1 MKRLTGTRPRR
12 AAVAAG
18 LLLSLQILLS
28 PLMARTLKVGVS
40 GSAPF
45 VIQEEGSIS
54 GISLQVWRRI
64 AEDNNLSYKLIQ
76 KATPQKGIL
85 ALNEGEIDL
94 LIGPIS
100 VTPDRLNLPGVDF
113 TQPYFI
119 GKEGIL
125 LPLKPSTL
133 LNRLEV
139 FLGWAVLSSV
149 LVLITVLLVVGSLIW
164 LAERRSNSEQFPG
177 QPLPGIASGMWFALV
192 TLTTVGYGDK
202 APITRIGRGLTA
214 IWMVISLIAV
224 SSLTASL
231 ASAFTLFLSGD
242 TNDSITDPAQL
253 VGQRAAVL
261 EGTSGAE
268 LASQRNMRI
277 VPAKTLAAAIDHML
291 MNRAEAV
298 IFDRP
303 AIRYHLKNNP
313 ELAVQLAPF
322 TLAEQTYGFAFR
334 TGDPLRK
341 PLNISI
347 LKLQRSGAVEA
358 ISKRLLD

>member
-1 MKRLTGTRPRR
+1 MKRS
-12 AAVAAG
+12 AVAVG
-18 LLLSLQILLS
+18 LLLGLQFLLP

-45 VIQEEGSIS
+45 VIQEEGGSS

-64 AEDNNLSYKLIQ
+64 AEDNNLSYRLIQ
-76 KATPQKGIL
+76 QATPQKGIL
-85 ALNEGEIDL
+85 ALNDGEIDL
-94 LIGPIS
+94 LVGPIS

-125 LPLKPSTL
+125 LPLKPTSL
-133 LNRLEV
+133 LNRFQV

-149 LVLITVLLVVGSLIW
+149 LVLITVLMVVGSLIW
-164 LAERRSNSEQFPG
+164 LAERRSNSEQFPA

-214 IWMVISLIAV
+214 IWMVTSLIAV

-253 VGQRAAVL
+253 SGQRAAVL

-268 LASQRNMRI
+268 LARQRNMRI
-277 VPAKTLAAAIDHML
+277 VPAKTLTAAIDHVL
-291 MNRAEAV
+291 MNLSL
-298 IFDRP
+298 IH
-303 AIRYHLKNNP
+303 I
-313 ELAVQLAPF
+313 
-322 TLAEQTYGFAFR
+322 
-334 TGDPLRK
+334 
-341 PLNISI
+341 
-347 LKLQRSGAVEA
+347 
-358 ISKRLLD
+358 

>member
-1 MKRLTGTRPRR
+1 MKRS
-12 AAVAAG
+12 AVAVG
-18 LLLSLQILLS
+18 LLLGLQFLLP

-45 VIQEEGSIS
+45 VIQEEGGSS

-64 AEDNNLSYKLIQ
+64 AEDNNLSYRLIQ
-76 KATPQKGIL
+76 QATPQKGIL
-85 ALNEGEIDL
+85 ALNDGEIDL
-94 LIGPIS
+94 LVGPIS

-133 LNRLEV
+133 LNRLQV

-164 LAERRSNSEQFPG
+164 LAERRSNSEQFPVE
-177 QPLPGIASGMWFALV
+177 PLPGIASGMWFALV

-202 APITRIGRGLTA
+202 APMTKIGRGLTSV
-214 IWMVISLIAV
+214 WMVISLIAV

-231 ASAFTLFLSGD
+231 ASAFTLFVSGT
-242 TNDSITDPAQL
+242 TNESITDPAQL
-253 VGQRAAVL
+253 NGQRAAVL
-261 EGTSGAE
+261 EGTSGEE
-268 LASQRNMRI
+268 LAEEQNMRI
-277 VPAKTLAAAIDHML
+277 VPSQTLGDAIETVL
-291 MNRAEAV
+291 TNRADAV

-334 TGDPLRK
+334 TGDPLRT

-347 LKLQRSGAVEA
+347 LKLQRSGAMEDV
-358 ISKRLLD
+358 SKRLLD

>member
-1 MKRLTGTRPRR
+1 MKRS
-12 AAVAAG
+12 AVAVG
-18 LLLSLQILLS
+18 LLLGLQFLLP

-40 GSAPF
+40 GIAPF
-45 VIQEEGSIS
+45 VIQEEGGSS

-64 AEDNNLSYKLIQ
+64 AEDNNLSYRLIQ
-76 KATPQKGIL
+76 QATPQKGIL
-85 ALNEGEIDL
+85 ALNDGEIDL
-94 LIGPIS
+94 LVGPIS

-113 TQPYFI
+113 TQPFFI

-133 LNRLEV
+133 LNRLQV

-164 LAERRSNSEQFPG
+164 LAERRSNSEQFPA

-214 IWMVISLIAV
+214 IWMVTSLIAV

-253 VGQRAAVL
+253 SGQRAAVL

-268 LASQRNMRI
+268 LARQRNMRI
-277 VPAKTLAAAIDHML
+277 VPAKTLTAAIDHVL
-291 MNRAEAV
+291 MDRAEAV

-303 AIRYHLKNNP
+303 AIRFHLKNNP

-334 TGDPLRK
+334 TGDPLRT

-358 ISKRLLD
+358 ISKRLLN

>member
-1 MKRLTGTRPRR
+1 VKRS
-12 AAVAAG
+12 AVAVG
-18 LLLSLQILLS
+18 LLLGLQFLLP
-28 PLMARTLKVGVS
+28 PLIARTLKVGVS

-45 VIQEEGSIS
+45 VIQEEGGSS

-64 AEDNNLSYKLIQ
+64 AEDNNLSYRLIQ
-76 KATPQKGIL
+76 QATPQKGIL
-85 ALNEGEIDL
+85 ALNDGEIDL
-94 LIGPIS
+94 LVGPIS

-133 LNRLEV
+133 LNRLQV

-164 LAERRSNSEQFPG
+164 LAERRSNSEQFPA

-192 TLTTVGYGDK
+192 TLTTVGYGDQ

-214 IWMVISLIAV
+214 IWMVTSLIAV

-242 TNDSITDPAQL
+242 TNNSITDPAQL
-253 VGQRAAVL
+253 SGQRAAVL

-268 LASQRNMRI
+268 LARQRNMRI
-277 VPAKTLAAAIDHML
+277 VPAKTLTAAIDHVL

-303 AIRYHLKNNP
+303 AIRFHLKNNP

-334 TGDPLRK
+334 TGDPLRT

-358 ISKRLLD
+358 ISKRLLN

>member
-1 MKRLTGTRPRR
+1 MKRS
-12 AAVAAG
+12 AVAVG
-18 LLLSLQILLS
+18 LLLGLQFLLP

-45 VIQEEGSIS
+45 VIQEEGGSS

-64 AEDNNLSYKLIQ
+64 AEDNNLSYRLIQ
-76 KATPQKGIL
+76 QATPQKGIL
-85 ALNEGEIDL
+85 ALNDGEIDL
-94 LIGPIS
+94 LVGPIS

-125 LPLKPSTL
+125 LPLKPKTL
-133 LNRLEV
+133 LNRLQV

-164 LAERRSNSEQFPG
+164 LAERRSNSEQFPA

-214 IWMVISLIAV
+214 IWMVTSLIAV

-231 ASAFTLFLSGD
+231 ASAFTLFLSGN
-242 TNDSITDPAQL
+242 TNDSIQDPAQL

-268 LASQRNMRI
+268 LARQRNMRI
-277 VPAKTLAAAIDHML
+277 VPAKTLAAAIDHVL
-291 MNRAEAV
+291 MDRAEAV

-303 AIRYHLKNNP
+303 AIRFHLKNNP

-322 TLAEQTYGFAFR
+322 TLGEHCYGFAFR
-334 TGDPLRK
+334 TGDPLRT

-358 ISKRLLD
+358 ISKQLLD

>member
-1 MKRLTGTRPRR
+1 MKRSA
-12 AAVAAG
+12 AAVG
-18 LLLSLQILLS
+18 LLLGLQFLLP

-45 VIQEEGSIS
+45 VIQEEGGSS

-64 AEDNNLSYKLIQ
+64 AEDNNLSYRLIQ
-76 KATPQKGIL
+76 QATPQKGIL
-85 ALNEGEIDL
+85 ALNDGEIDL
-94 LIGPIS
+94 LVGPIS

-133 LNRLEV
+133 LNRLQV

-164 LAERRSNSEQFPG
+164 LAERRSNSEQFPA

-214 IWMVISLIAV
+214 IWMVTSLIAV

-242 TNDSITDPAQL
+242 TNNSITDPAQL
-253 VGQRAAVL
+253 SGQRAAVL

-268 LASQRNMRI
+268 LARQRNMRI
-277 VPAKTLAAAIDHML
+277 VPAKTLTAAIDHVL

-303 AIRYHLKNNP
+303 AIRFHLKNNP

-334 TGDPLRK
+334 TGDPLRT

-358 ISKRLLD
+358 ISKRLLN

>member
-1 MKRLTGTRPRR
+1 MKRS
-12 AAVAAG
+12 AVAVG
-18 LLLSLQILLS
+18 LLLGLQFLLP

-45 VIQEEGSIS
+45 VIQEEGGSS

-64 AEDNNLSYKLIQ
+64 AEDNNLSYRLIQ
-76 KATPQKGIL
+76 QATPQKGIL
-85 ALNEGEIDL
+85 ALNDGEIDL
-94 LIGPIS
+94 LVGPIS

-119 GKEGIL
+119 GKKGIL

-133 LNRLEV
+133 LNRLQV

-164 LAERRSNSEQFPG
+164 LAERRSNSEQFPA
-177 QPLPGIASGMWFALV
+177 QPLPGIAKGMWFALV

-214 IWMVISLIAV
+214 IWMVTSLIAV

-253 VGQRAAVL
+253 SGQRAAVL

-268 LASQRNMRI
+268 LARQRNMRI
-277 VPAKTLAAAIDHML
+277 VPAKTLTAAIDHVL
-291 MNRAEAV
+291 MDRAEAV

-303 AIRYHLKNNP
+303 AIRFHLKNNP

-334 TGDPLRK
+334 TGDPLRT

-358 ISKRLLD
+358 ISKRLLN

>member
-1 MKRLTGTRPRR
+1 
-12 AAVAAG
+12 
-18 LLLSLQILLS
+18 
-28 PLMARTLKVGVS
+28 MARTLKVGVS

-45 VIQEEGSIS
+45 VIQEEGGSS

-64 AEDNNLSYKLIQ
+64 AEDNNLSYRLIQ
-76 KATPQKGIL
+76 QATPQKGIL
-85 ALNEGEIDL
+85 ALNDGEIDL
-94 LIGPIS
+94 LVGPIS

-133 LNRLEV
+133 LNRLQV

-164 LAERRSNSEQFPG
+164 LAERRGNSEQFPAK
-177 QPLPGIASGMWFALV
+177 PLPGIASGMWFALV

-214 IWMVISLIAV
+214 IWMVTSLIAV

-231 ASAFTLFLSGD
+231 ASAFTLFLSGN

-253 VGQRAAVL
+253 SGQRAAVL

-268 LASQRNMRI
+268 LARQRNMRI
-277 VPAKTLAAAIDHML
+277 VPAKTLTAAVDHVL

-303 AIRYHLKNNP
+303 AIRFHLKNNP

-334 TGDPLRK
+334 TGDPLRT

-358 ISKRLLD
+358 ISKQLLD

>member
-1 MKRLTGTRPRR
+1 MKRS
-12 AAVAAG
+12 AVALG
-18 LLLSLQILLS
+18 LLLGLQFFLL

-45 VIQEEGSIS
+45 VIQEEGGSS

-64 AEDNNLSYKLIQ
+64 AEDNNLSYRLIQ
-76 KATPQKGIL
+76 QATPRDGIH

-94 LIGPIS
+94 LVGPIS
-100 VTPDRLNLPGVDF
+100 ITPDRLNLPGVDF

-119 GKEGIL
+119 GKEGVL
-125 LPLKPSTL
+125 LPLKPASL
-133 LNRLEV
+133 LSRVQV
-139 FLGWAVLSSV
+139 FLGWAVLSSI
-149 LVLITVLLVVGSLIW
+149 LILTTVLLLVGSLIW
-164 LAERRSNSEQFPG
+164 LAERRTNSEQFPAE
-177 QPLPGIASGMWFALV
+177 PIPGIASGMWFALV

-202 APITRIGRGLTA
+202 APITRIGRSLTSV
-214 IWMVISLIAV
+214 WMVTSLIAV

-242 TNDSITDPAQL
+242 TNDSFTDPAQL
-253 VGQRAAVL
+253 SGQRVAVL
-261 EGTSGAE
+261 EGTSGEEQA
-268 LASQRNMRI
+268 LDKNMRI
-277 VPAKTLAAAIDHML
+277 VPAQSLGEAIDKVL
-291 MNRAEAV
+291 TNQAEVV

-334 TGDPLRK
+334 TGDPLRT
-341 PLNISI
+341 PLNLSI
-347 LKLQRSGAVEA
+347 LKLRRSGAVEA

>member
-1 MKRLTGTRPRR
+1 MKRS
-12 AAVAAG
+12 AVAVG
-18 LLLSLQILLS
+18 LLLGLQFLLP
-28 PLMARTLKVGVS
+28 PLMAGTLKVGVS

-45 VIQEEGSIS
+45 VIQEEGGSS

-64 AEDNNLSYKLIQ
+64 AEDNNLSYRLIQ
-76 KATPQKGIL
+76 QATPQKGIL
-85 ALNEGEIDL
+85 ALNDGKIDL
-94 LIGPIS
+94 LVGPIS

-125 LPLKPSTL
+125 LPLKPKTL
-133 LNRLEV
+133 LNRLQV

-149 LVLITVLLVVGSLIW
+149 LVLITVLMVVGSLIW
-164 LAERRSNSEQFPG
+164 LAERRGNSEQFPA

-214 IWMVISLIAV
+214 IWMVTSLIAV

-253 VGQRAAVL
+253 SGQRAAVL

-268 LASQRNMRI
+268 LARQRNMRI
-277 VPAKTLAAAIDHML
+277 VPAKTLTAAIDHVL

-303 AIRYHLKNNP
+303 AIRFHLKNNP

-334 TGDPLRK
+334 TGDPLRT

-358 ISKRLLD
+358 ISKRLLN

>member
-1 MKRLTGTRPRR
+1 M
-12 AAVAAG
+12 
-18 LLLSLQILLS
+18 
-28 PLMARTLKVGVS
+28 
-40 GSAPF
+40 
-45 VIQEEGSIS
+45 
-54 GISLQVWRRI
+54 
-64 AEDNNLSYKLIQ
+64 
-76 KATPQKGIL
+76 
-85 ALNEGEIDL
+85 
-94 LIGPIS
+94 
-100 VTPDRLNLPGVDF
+100 
-113 TQPYFI
+113 
-119 GKEGIL
+119 
-125 LPLKPSTL
+125 PLKPKTL
-133 LNRLEV
+133 LNRLQV

-149 LVLITVLLVVGSLIW
+149 FVLITVLLVVGSLIW
-164 LAERRSNSEQFPG
+164 LAERRSNSEQFPA

-214 IWMVISLIAV
+214 IWMVTSLIAV

-231 ASAFTLFLSGD
+231 ASAFTLFLSGN

-253 VGQRAAVL
+253 SGQRAAVL

-268 LASQRNMRI
+268 LARQRNMRI
-277 VPAKTLAAAIDHML
+277 VPAKTLTAAIDHVL

-303 AIRYHLKNNP
+303 AIRFHLKNNP

-334 TGDPLRK
+334 TGDPLRT

>member
-1 MKRLTGTRPRR
+1 MKRS
-12 AAVAAG
+12 AVAVG
-18 LLLSLQILLS
+18 LLLGLQFLLP

-45 VIQEEGSIS
+45 VIQEEGGSS

-64 AEDNNLSYKLIQ
+64 AEDNNLSYRLIQ
-76 KATPQKGIL
+76 QATPQKGIL
-85 ALNEGEIDL
+85 ALNDGEIDL
-94 LIGPIS
+94 LVGPIS

-133 LNRLEV
+133 LNRLQV

-164 LAERRSNSEQFPG
+164 LAERRSNSEQFPA
-177 QPLPGIASGMWFALV
+177 QPLPGIASGTWFALV

-214 IWMVISLIAV
+214 IWMVTSLIAV

-253 VGQRAAVL
+253 SGQRAAVL

-268 LASQRNMRI
+268 LARQRNMRI
-277 VPAKTLAAAIDHML
+277 VPAKTLTAAIDHVL

-303 AIRYHLKNNP
+303 AIRFHLKNNP

-334 TGDPLRK
+334 TGDPLRT

-347 LKLQRSGAVEA
+347 LKLQRSGAVDA
-358 ISKRLLD
+358 ISKRLLN

>member
-1 MKRLTGTRPRR
+1 
-12 AAVAAG
+12 
-18 LLLSLQILLS
+18 
-28 PLMARTLKVGVS
+28 MARTLKVGFS

-45 VIQEEGSIS
+45 VIQKDEGRS
-54 GISLQVWRRI
+54 GISLDIWRRI
-64 AEDNNLSYKLIQ
+64 AEDNNLSYRLIKQ
-76 KATPQKGIL
+76 ANPRQGIL
-85 ALNEGEIDL
+85 ALNKGEIDL
-94 LIGPIS
+94 LVGPIS
-100 VTPDRLNLPGVDF
+100 ITPERLNLPGVDF

-125 LPLKPSTL
+125 LPLKPTTL
-133 LNRLEV
+133 LNRLQV
-139 FLGWAVLSSV
+139 FFGWAVVSSV

-164 LAERRSNSEQFPG
+164 LAERRSNSEQFPVE
-177 QPLPGIASGMWFALV
+177 PIPGIASGMWFALV

-202 APITRIGRGLTA
+202 APMTKIGRGLTSV
-214 IWMVISLIAV
+214 WMVISLIAV

-231 ASAFTLFLSGD
+231 ASAFTLFLSGT
-242 TNDSITDPAQL
+242 TNESITDPAQL
-253 VGQRAAVL
+253 NGQRAAVL
-261 EGTSGAE
+261 EGTSGEE
-268 LASQRNMRI
+268 LAEEKNMRI
-277 VPAKTLAAAIDHML
+277 VPSQTLGDAIEKVLTNKAD
-291 MNRAEAV
+291 AV

-334 TGDPLRK
+334 TGDPLRT

-347 LKLQRSGAVEA
+347 LKLQRSGAMED